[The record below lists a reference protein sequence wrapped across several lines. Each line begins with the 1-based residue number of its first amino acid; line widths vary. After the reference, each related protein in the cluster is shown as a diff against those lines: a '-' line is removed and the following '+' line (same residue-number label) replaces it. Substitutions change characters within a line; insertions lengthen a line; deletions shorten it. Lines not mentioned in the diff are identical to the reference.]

1 MADRDGGFWLSRDAF
16 PAIRIRLVEEI
27 HRRAYHDSGVE
38 VLPTAHP
45 DRHDQPYAARTPHC
59 RQGDRQLALLSWT
72 HGAWPGPA
80 RDTFFASWSD
90 LVGSAFAALRV
101 DAWRTRR
108 HRDCFHRRG
117 KARYDLVFAVAAR
130 LVGSAPVECGAQFWA
145 LDGRTDTGR
154 GQARPFLDLAMRCHA
169 RIPGDR
175 PPRHLAVICCGDPLA
190 LLRSDGYAMTT
201 SGDLTLD
208 GLWWQGRD
216 LNALAQCVRAV
227 AGHPH
232 TECATPDWPPCQ

>member
-1 MADRDGGFWLSRDAF
+1 MDGREGVGFRLSRDAF

-38 VLPTAHP
+38 VLPGAHT
-45 DRHDQPYAARTPHC
+45 DRLDQPYAARTPHC

-72 HGAWPGPA
+72 HGEWPGPA
-80 RDTFFASWSD
+80 RDTFFPSWSD

-130 LVGSAPVECGAQFWA
+130 LVGSAPVECGARFWA
-145 LDGRTDTGR
+145 LDGRADNGPA
-154 GQARPFLDLAMRCHA
+154 GPFLDLAA
-169 RIPGDR
+169 RFHDRVPGDR
-175 PPRHLAVICCGDPLA
+175 PPRHLAVTCCGDPLA

-201 SGDLTLD
+201 SGDLALD

-216 LNALAQCVRAV
+216 LNALADRVRTV

-232 TECATPDWPPCQ
+232 RPLCR